1 MKNFSWKQWV
11 LLLLAIPVVNQIASY
26 IGGSAGRYVSER
38 ETSAATPSTSNSQA
52 LPPTIRVV
60 VSSQDA
66 QGVTARD
73 MDINFLRRLEQ
84 YTVESIKEKVR
95 KGRAAQ
101 GYSGPDIE
109 LTPESVFVEAGAN
122 KLAVIRLRGS
132 DNSFSVFLVGIVGN
146 ELKKVVCTQSYPDPI
161 PITNGPCGEKVK
173 EVFGA
178 MIGG

>member
-1 MKNFSWKQWV
+1 MKNLSWKQWV
-11 LLLLAIPVVNQIASY
+11 LLLLAIPVVNQISSY

-38 ETSAATPSTSNSQA
+38 DASVATPSTSGSQS
-52 LPPTIRVV
+52 LPPAIRVV
-60 VSSQDA
+60 VASQDA

-73 MDINFLRRLEQ
+73 MDINFLHRLEQ
-84 YTVESIKEKVR
+84 HTVESIKEKVR

-122 KLAVIRLRGS
+122 NLAVIRLHGS
-132 DNSFSVFLVGIVGN
+132 DNSFSVFVLGIVGN
-146 ELKKVVCTQSYPDPI
+146 ELKKVVCTRSYPEPI
-161 PITNGPCGEKVK
+161 PITSGPCGEKVK

>member
-38 ETSAATPSTSNSQA
+38 EVSVATPLTSMSQA
-52 LPPTIRVV
+52 QPPTIRVIA
-60 VSSQDA
+60 SSQDA
-66 QGVTARD
+66 QGVTVRD
-73 MDINFLRRLEQ
+73 MDSNFLHRLEQ
-84 YTVESIKEKVR
+84 HTVESIKDKVR

-109 LTPESVFVEAGAN
+109 LNPESVFVEAGAN

-132 DNSFSVFLVGIVGN
+132 DNSFSVFLLGIVGS
-146 ELKKVVCTQSYPDPI
+146 ELRKVVCTRTNPDPI
-161 PITNGPCGEKVK
+161 PITSGPCGEKVK
-173 EVFGA
+173 DVFGA

>member
-1 MKNFSWKQWV
+1 MKNFSRKQWV
-11 LLLLAIPVVNQIASY
+11 LFLLAIPVVIQIASY
-26 IGGSAGRYVSER
+26 LGNSLGLYVNKR
-38 ETSAATPSTSNSQA
+38 EKSVATPSTSNLQTPHPA
-52 LPPTIRVV
+52 MRVV

-73 MDINFLRRLEQ
+73 MDINFLHRLEQ
-84 YTVESIKEKVR
+84 YTVESITEKVK

-109 LTPESVFVEAGAN
+109 LMPESVFVEAGAN

-146 ELKKVVCTQSYPDPI
+146 ELKKVVCTQSSPDPI
-161 PITNGPCGEKVK
+161 PITSGLCGEKVK
-173 EVFGA
+173 EVFGS